1 MNAAPHNATLD
12 AARTTVRARCR
23 DLGVCTLAVDA
34 LGAPT
39 GALAGD
45 ELLGRWIGSAYGRSL
60 LAAAAAEWGE
70 EDRAAMRLLAPG
82 LWALPVEEM
91 QRRRRTG
98 YLVGLAPSRAWFDT
112 EEFQAGC
119 QSAQLDA
126 AAARSALSPLAVFD
140 ERSARSAWLSMR
152 WMQEDRSQ
160 LSAVGGEVEGF
171 SRQLAD
177 SFEEISLLYKLGASM
192 NEVNQPERFLRLV
205 CEELHATLGYA
216 WIGALLVRGATRS
229 MTGARRVIT
238 AGASIGELGR
248 VERFV
253 RAALAGAEPGE
264 PQVTSVNAG
273 DGTLAALCHPIT
285 RDGRLLGVIVAGE
298 KHGVDPQV
306 SSMDI
311 KLVGAA
317 AAFTGILLDNAAL
330 YDDQQAMFLGTLKA
344 LTAAIDA
351 KDRYTRGHSE
361 RVAHLTRML
370 AEAVGLTPQEVERTH
385 IAGLVHDVG
394 KIGVPEDVLRKAGK
408 LTDEEFSLIK
418 LHPEIG
424 HNILKDI
431 PQLADVLPG
440 VLHHHERW
448 DGRGYPR
455 RLEGERIPF
464 VARLIALA
472 DSFDA
477 MSSTRTYRPAMPRA
491 AVLTEIAKCGGTQF
505 DPELARV
512 FVTLDLTVYDQMVA
526 RHTEAERAAM
536 GGQAA

>member
-1 MNAAPHNATLD
+1 MNQGTLIPALE
-12 AARTTVRARCR
+12 AARRTVRQRCR
-23 DLGVCTLAVDA
+23 DMGLPTVVVDGSGVLVEGPLDGGVLGEWV
-34 LGAPT
+34 
-39 GALAGD
+39 
-45 ELLGRWIGSAYGRSL
+45 GSVYGRRL
-60 LAAAAAEWGE
+60 LASAAEEWGH
-70 EDRAAMRLLAPG
+70 EDRAAMRALAAG
-82 LWALPVEEM
+82 LWALPVEQM
-91 QRRRRTG
+91 SRRRRTG
-98 YLVGLAPSRAWFDT
+98 YVVGLGVSRQWLET
-112 EEFQAGC
+112 EEFLAGC
-119 QSAQLDA
+119 QSASLDA
-126 AAARSALSPLAVFD
+126 GAARAALLQGASFD
-140 ERSARSAWLSMR
+140 ERSARAAWMAMR
-152 WMQEDRSQ
+152 WMLDDLSQ
-160 LSAVGGEVEGF
+160 IGGVSAEVDGF

-192 NEVNQPERFLRLV
+192 NEINQPERFLKLV
-205 CEELHATLGYA
+205 CDELHATLGYGWVA
-216 WIGALLVRGATRS
+216 ALLVRGATRS
-229 MTGARRVIT
+229 MTGARRVIS
-238 AGASIGELGR
+238 AGAGPGDGARI
-248 VERFV
+248 ERFV
-253 RAALAGAEPGE
+253 RDALGRSEPTSPAVTTVEQDGEARAAL
-264 PQVTSVNAG
+264 
-273 DGTLAALCHPIT
+273 LHPIA
-285 RDGRLLGVIVAGE
+285 RDGRLMGVIVAGE
-298 KHGVDPQV
+298 KRGADRQV

-317 AAFTGILLDNAAL
+317 ASFTGILLDNAAL

-370 AEAVGLTPQEVERTH
+370 AEAVGMTPKEVERTH

-424 HNILKDI
+424 YNILKDI

-448 DGRGYPR
+448 DGKGYPR
-455 RLEGERIPF
+455 RLEGEQIPF

-477 MSSTRTYRPAMPRA
+477 MSSTRTYRPAMPRP
-491 AVLTEIAKCGGTQF
+491 AVLAEIARCGGAQF
-505 DPELARV
+505 DPEIAHAFL
-512 FVTLDLTVYDQMVA
+512 TLDLSVYDQMVSKHLA
-526 RHTEAERAAM
+526 AERAAM

>member
-1 MNAAPHNATLD
+1 VNSGLTKVATD
-12 AARTTVRARCR
+12 AARSIVRERCR
-23 DLGVCTLAVDA
+23 ELGLATVALDA
-34 LGAPT
+34 VGGLVSAPLED
-39 GALAGD
+39 GALRRWTLSPYALR
-45 ELLGRWIGSAYGRSL
+45 LLSDASEAWGS
-60 LAAAAAEWGE
+60 
-70 EDRAAMRLLAPG
+70 EDRAAMRALAPG
-82 LWALPVEEM
+82 LWALPVEET

-98 YLVGLAPSRAWFDT
+98 YLVGLAMSRLWLET
-112 EEFQAGC
+112 EEFLAGC

-126 AAARSALSPLAVFD
+126 QATRSALLPFAVFD
-140 ERSARSAWLSMR
+140 ERSANGAWMAMR
-152 WMQEDRSQ
+152 WMQEDRT
-160 LSAVGGEVEGF
+160 AIGGSTAEVEGF
-171 SRQLAD
+171 SHQLAD

-192 NEVNQPERFLRLV
+192 NEVNQPERFLKLV
-205 CEELHATLGYA
+205 CDELHATLGYG

-229 MTGARRVIT
+229 MSGARRVIT
-238 AGASIGELGR
+238 AGALVGEQAR

-253 RAALAGAEPGE
+253 RDLLGRTLPDAPAVIAVEHGGVSRAAL
-264 PQVTSVNAG
+264 S
-273 DGTLAALCHPIT
+273 HPIT
-285 RDGRLLGVIVAGE
+285 RDGRLMGVIVAGE
-298 KHGVDPQV
+298 KNGADPQV
-306 SSMDI
+306 TSMDI

-317 AAFTGILLDNAAL
+317 SAFTGILLDNAAL

-370 AEAVGLTPQEVERTH
+370 AEAVGLTPKEVERTH

-418 LHPEIG
+418 LHPDIG
-424 HNILKDI
+424 YNILKDI

-455 RLEGERIPF
+455 RLEGEQIPF

-477 MSSTRTYRPAMPRA
+477 MSSTRTYRPAMPRSS
-491 AVLTEIAKCGGTQF
+491 VLAEIAKCGGSQF
-505 DPELARV
+505 DPELAQV
-512 FVTLDLTVYDQMVA
+512 FVTLDLSVYDQMVA
-526 RHTEAERAAM
+526 RHVEAERGAM

>member
-12 AARTTVRARCR
+12 AARATVRARCR

-34 LGAPT
+34 LGAPA
-39 GALAGD
+39 GALLGD
-45 ELLGRWIGSAYGRSL
+45 DLLGRWIGSSYGRSL

-70 EDRAAMRLLAPG
+70 EDRTAMRQLAPG
-82 LWALPVEEM
+82 LWALPVEEL

-98 YLVGLAPSRAWFDT
+98 YLVGFAPSRAWFDT

-119 QSAQLDA
+119 QSARLDA
-126 AAARSALSPLAVFD
+126 IATRAALAPLAVFD

-160 LSAVGGEVEGF
+160 LGAVGGEVEGF
-171 SRQLAD
+171 SKQLAD

-229 MTGARRVIT
+229 LNGARRVIT

-253 RAALAGAEPGE
+253 RDALAGAEPGG
-264 PQVTSVNAG
+264 PQVTSVDAP
-273 DGTLAALCHPIT
+273 DRSLAALCQPIT

-298 KHGVDPQV
+298 KHGSDPQV

-317 AAFTGILLDNAAL
+317 SAFTGILLDNAAL

-491 AVLTEIAKCGGTQF
+491 AVLAEIAKCGGTQF
-505 DPELARV
+505 DPELARA